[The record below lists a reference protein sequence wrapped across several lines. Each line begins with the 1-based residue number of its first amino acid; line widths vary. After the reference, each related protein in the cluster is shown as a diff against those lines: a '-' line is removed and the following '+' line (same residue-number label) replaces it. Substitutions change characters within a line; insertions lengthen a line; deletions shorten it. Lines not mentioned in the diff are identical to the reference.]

1 MSDDAR
7 LTEITTDMARL
18 YAELK
23 DVSVEG
29 LTEAE
34 RAELETRVLCVTE
47 HLEIEYRIMAFGDDV
62 PYQTQAMWFDLQRFV
77 S

>member
-7 LTEITTDMARL
+7 LTEITTKMATL

-29 LTEAE
+29 LTDAE
-34 RAELETRVLCVTE
+34 RANLRNSRTVRNED
-47 HLEIEYRIMAFGDDV
+47 LEIEYRILAFGDDV
-62 PYQTQAMWFDLQRFV
+62 PYETQAMWFDLQRFV
-77 S
+77 